1 MMMAGILLV
10 FSTLMA
16 MSYGRMGG
24 FIAGG
29 FRINPG
35 FSCEGRLYGFY
46 ADVDNDCRAYHVCEP
61 VEDETGT
68 VVETAHYTFM
78 CGQDTVFDQQLMLCG
93 HRDEAFPCSNAA
105 SIYDE
110 TNLQLRQEIE
120 AKEKEAK
127 LKKAITVVAN

>member
-1 MMMAGILLV
+1 MIMGRTLLV
-10 FSTLMA
+10 FSSMMEMA
-16 MSYGRMGG
+16 HGRMGG

-46 ADVDNDCRAYHVCEP
+46 ADVDNYCRAYHVCQP
-61 VEDETGT
+61 VKDETGT

-78 CGQDTVFDQQLMLCG
+78 CGLDPVFYQQLILCG
-93 HRDEAFPCSNAA
+93 HRDEAFPYANAA
-105 SIYDE
+105 SIYED

-120 AKEKEAK
+120 ATENEAK
-127 LKKAITVVAN
+127 LEKAVQAVN

>member
-1 MMMAGILLV
+1 MKESLLV
-10 FSTLMA
+10 LTTLVA
-16 MSYGRMGG
+16 ISSARMGG

-61 VEDETGT
+61 VEDEFG
-68 VVETAHYTFM
+68 VIVETAHYTFM
-78 CGQDTVFDQQLMLCG
+78 CGQKTIFDQEQMLCQ
-93 HRDEAFPCSNAA
+93 HRAVAYPCANAA
-105 SIYDE
+105 SLYEE

-120 AKEKEAK
+120 AKEQEAK
-127 LKKAITVVAN
+127 LKKAVVLRN